1 MKNLYLAKS
10 KPQKTIQEHTDEVMK
25 CLQSL
30 KEIYPN
36 EFGDIWDAIETAI
49 LCHDLGKINS
59 RFQNDI
65 YRVLKLIQRLAD
77 DLKAEYQKE
86 NVNQQIPHGILS
98 AMFIDYD
105 ALVARYDDLTA
116 KAVLLA
122 VCFHHN
128 RDNLFEIMDKKI
140 GLVKRVITEDVA
152 KQVVGFPVQGKFLL
166 SKPGIQYYHKIP
178 YKIAYHNLTEIDQNK
193 FWPVF
198 ARIKGILN
206 RADYAA
212 SGGLD
217 KIEIDPFHE
226 GKTIA
231 QIVREKLPRLR
242 EVQEYM
248 TEHQG
253 KNLLVVAA
261 TGIGKTEAALLWNG
275 GRKMFYTLP
284 LRVSINAIYERIKG
298 KEKDGE
304 KQGYWYAK
312 AELLHSD
319 ALAYYLNE
327 AKEQEATD
335 IEPFIRYQQA
345 RIFAAPLTV
354 CTVDQLF
361 KFVFKCNGYEAMFAT
376 LAYSNVV
383 IDELQMYSPSII
395 ACILYGLKL
404 ISDAGGRFAI
414 ITATFPK
421 VLLDFFHELEI
432 PVKIPEKPFL
442 REDLGPRHRIALC
455 YGEFEVDRILATAK
469 TKKVLIIVNTVKK
482 AQELYQELFK
492 SSSILPVKLLHSN
505 FIIRDRR
512 RLEEEIITFAPGDYS
527 KRTDDQLGI
536 WICTQVVEASLD
548 LDFDILFT
556 EMSIVDSI
564 LQRTGRCFRQRE
576 YHGADPNV
584 IIYVTKIRNGIGK
597 RSVYDPDL
605 YDFSLK
611 RLEKLLR
618 DHEGQMFTEELK
630 QEYIDQVYDPDQN
643 PDIREKSYYKDIQE
657 RLSTL
662 KNLRPLALEQSK
674 VDEEFRD
681 INSVSLIPEAI
692 YNQLD
697 NEGKIDAWK
706 KLLNQTGLGKKERAS
721 LMTEIQDYIVNV
733 RWRRELEYDHQGD
746 FLGNQKERHLGIYR
760 TRLKYEF
767 NSEGKGRGLII
778 DQEEIDN
785 FQ

>member
-1 MKNLYLAKS
+1 MQNLCLAKS
-10 KPQKTIQEHTDEVMK
+10 KPQKTIQEHTAEVMR

-36 EFGDIWDAIETAI
+36 TFADIWDAIETAI
-49 LCHDLGKINS
+49 LCHDLGKINC

-65 YRVLKLIQRLAD
+65 YKGLKLIQRLAD

-86 NVNQQIPHGILS
+86 DVRQIPHGVLS

-105 ALVARYDDLTA
+105 ALAARYDELTA

-128 RDNLFEIMDKKI
+128 RNNLFEIMDKKS
-140 GLVKRVITEDVA
+140 GLIKRVITEDVA
-152 KQVVGFPVQGKFLL
+152 KQFGGVPIHGKFLL
-166 SKPGIQYYHKIP
+166 SKPGVKYYHKIP
-178 YKIAYHNLTEIDQNK
+178 YKIAYQTLTAIDQNK

-198 ARIKGILN
+198 TRIKGILN

-217 KIEIDPFHE
+217 KIEIDPLQD
-226 GKTIA
+226 GQSVA
-231 QIVREKLPRLR
+231 QIVQAKLPGLR

-248 TEHQG
+248 AERQG
-253 KNLLVVAA
+253 KNLLVIAA

-298 KEKDGE
+298 KEQNGE

-327 AKEQEATD
+327 VKEQEAAD
-335 IEPFIRYQQA
+335 IDPFIRFQQA

-383 IDELQMYSPSII
+383 IDEMQMYSPSII

-404 ISDAGGRFAI
+404 INDAGGRFAI

-421 VLLDFFHELEI
+421 VLLDFFNELEI
-432 PVKIPEKPFL
+432 PVEISKEPFL
-442 REDLGPRHRIALC
+442 RKDLGPRHRIALR
-455 YGEFEVDRILATAK
+455 YGEFEVDRILAAAK
-469 TKKVLIIVNTVKK
+469 TKKVLVIVNTVKK
-482 AQELYQELFK
+482 AQDLYREI
-492 SSSILPVKLLHSN
+492 SESPEIVPVKLLHSN

-512 RLEEEIITFAPGDYS
+512 RLESEIVAFAPGDYS
-527 KRTDDQLGI
+527 KRTDDQPGI

-548 LDFDILFT
+548 LDFDVLFT
-556 EMSIVDSI
+556 EMSIVDSL
-564 LQRTGRCFRQRE
+564 LQRMGRCFRQRE
-576 YHGADPNV
+576 YHGIEPNI
-584 IIYVTKIRNGIGK
+584 IIYVTKIKNGIGN

-605 YDFSLK
+605 YEFSLK
-611 RLEKLLR
+611 SLEKLLQS
-618 DHEGQMFTEELK
+618 HEGQMFTEELK
-630 QEYIDQVYDPDQN
+630 QEYIDQVYDPGQN
-643 PDIREKSYYKDIQE
+643 PAIREKSYYTDIQD

-681 INSVSLIPEAI
+681 INSVSLIPNVI
-692 YNQLD
+692 YDQL
-697 NEGKIDAWK
+697 NKEGKIDTWT
-706 KLLNQTGLGKKERAS
+706 KLLNQTGLKKEERAG
-721 LMTEIQDYIVNV
+721 LMAEIQEYVVNV

-746 FLGNQKERHLGIYR
+746 FLGNQKGLYLGIYR
-760 TRLKYEF
+760 TPLKYDF
-767 NSEGKGRGLII
+767 NNGKGLGLIT
-778 DQEEIDN
+778 DEVENDN